1 MTEQK
6 RKMIG
11 GKESIVVSQA
21 ECVVYRRVS
30 SDDSGQKLQEQKA
43 DYEDNYLFSLPLNT
57 GFNVYAGSN
66 RMRSRL

>member
-6 RKMIG
+6 RIMIG
-11 GKESIVVSQA
+11 GKERIVVSQA

-43 DYEDNYLFSLPLNT
+43 DYEDN
-57 GFNVYAGSN
+57 
-66 RMRSRL
+66 